1 MVKSTPISR
10 PGQSP
15 TARAIKAIFRPI
27 LKALY
32 YSIQWI
38 RKHGAISLIAFVLL
52 IASIFATS
60 YYSTGAFPFHIGQD
74 QFNFNIHGTDGGGL
88 TVKNW
93 LYSLRDGDVSTL
105 TLLSKNMGSPPS
117 QQTLQGYVS
126 QFSQSQSH
134 LQWSSITV
142 LRAYEE
148 PDTSID
154 SFVEVSLKASGPGG
168 TTQGYL
174 IIHFVTVSSNG
185 QELLL
190 EATPIAFRAPLQ

>member
-1 MVKSTPISR
+1 MVKSTPIYR

-15 TARAIKAIFRPI
+15 AAHTIKAIFRPI

-32 YSIQWI
+32 YAIQWM
-38 RKHGAISLIAFVLL
+38 RRHGALTLIAIVLL
-52 IASIFATS
+52 IASIFVTS
-60 YYSTGAFPFHIGQD
+60 YATTGELPYHIGQD

-88 TVKNW
+88 SVKNW

-105 TLLSKNMGSPPS
+105 TLLSRNMNPPPS
-117 QQTLQGYVS
+117 QQQLQGYIS

-154 SFVEVSLKASGPGG
+154 SFVEVSLTASGPGG
-168 TTQGYL
+168 DTKGYL
-174 IIHFVTVSSNG
+174 IVHFVTVSANG

-190 EATPIAFRAPLQ
+190 EATPITFRAPLQ